1 MADTPLQIGQ
11 IIPITFCLI
20 IVRTAMLRFKGTSHG
35 IVTHTD
41 THDRLPVTRT
51 MKVQIDRVR
60 VVDTDV
66 GEVSG
71 VYPSPASS
79 KVNSSRGSDENQVFY
94 SAVTK

>member
-1 MADTPLQIGQ
+1 MVDTPLQIGQ

-20 IVRTAMLRFKGTSHG
+20 IVRTAMLRKGASHG
-35 IVTHTD
+35 LFTHTETPD
-41 THDRLPVTRT
+41 HLPVART

-71 VYPSPASS
+71 VYPSHADS
-79 KVNSSRGSDENQVFY
+79 KVNSSRVSDENQAFY